1 MPGAGDEL
9 RVEEEVADGE
19 VGEDGFEELGDL
31 EEVGERY
38 DRVGVRHGYGYKSN
52 VLFFGAG

>member
-1 MPGAGDEL
+1 MSEEKAFLEGRGGGDSSVPGAGDEL

-31 EEVGERY
+31 EE
-38 DRVGVRHGYGYKSN
+38 
-52 VLFFGAG
+52 FG

>member
-1 MPGAGDEL
+1 VPGAGDEL

-19 VGEDGFEELGDL
+19 VGEDGL
-31 EEVGERY
+31 E
-38 DRVGVRHGYGYKSN
+38 GYKIN